1 VSIHAGHPFLPP
13 EGERDPLRRLR
24 GRLPAAVSL
33 WTSTAGGR
41 RAGWTL
47 SSFLLADGAPAELLG
62 LLDEES
68 DLAELL
74 PRSGTL
80 AVSLLGWEHRFL
92 ADAFAGVA
100 PAPGGPFRLGSWTE
114 TTWGPVLDGA
124 VGWVGAR
131 LIGPLGE
138 RAGWGLLVRARVEQV
153 TLADADAA
161 LLTSVRG
168 RYRALEPAGHEEP
181 SASNLRP

>member
-1 VSIHAGHPFLPP
+1 MSIHADHPFLPP

-24 GRLPAAVSL
+24 GRLPAAVSV
-33 WTSTAGGR
+33 WTTTADGR

-47 SSFLLADGAPAELLG
+47 SSFLLADGDPAELLG

-68 DLAELL
+68 DLADLL
-74 PRSGTL
+74 ATSGTV
-80 AVSLLGWEHRFL
+80 AVNLLGWEHRFL

-100 PAPGGPFRLGSWTE
+100 PAPGGPFRLGTWTD
-114 TTWGPVLDGA
+114 TPWGPVLDDA

-131 LIGPLGE
+131 LRAPLGE
-138 RAGWGLLVRARVEQV
+138 HAGWGLLVRAEVERVV
-153 TLADADAA
+153 LRDAGAA

-168 RYRALEPAGHEEP
+168 RYRAAEPDGP
-181 SASNLRP
+181 ASG

>member
-1 VSIHAGHPFLPP
+1 VSIHGDHPFLPP
-13 EGERDPLRRLR
+13 EGQRDPLRRLR
-24 GRLPAAVSL
+24 GRLPAAVSV
-33 WTSTAGGR
+33 WTTADGDR

-74 PRSGTL
+74 ATSGTV
-80 AVSLLGWEHRFL
+80 AVSLLGWQHRFL

-100 PAPGGPFRLGSWTE
+100 PAPGGPFRLAGWTD
-114 TTWGPVLDGA
+114 TPWGPVLDGA
-124 VGWVGAR
+124 VGWLGAR
-131 LIGPLGE
+131 LRAPLGE
-138 RAGWGLLVRARVEQV
+138 HAGWGLLVRAEVEQV
-153 TLADADAA
+153 VLDDADAA

-168 RYRALEPAGHEEP
+168 RYRATA
-181 SASNLRP
+181 AD